1 MKAVIA
7 VWAGEGSAQLKS
19 AGYRAGEEIDETRVW
34 EVTQEIFKTGLNVMV
49 YHGTSQNGPS
59 IILFVD
65 TQRFQQR

>member
-7 VWAGEGSAQLKS
+7 LWAGEGLAQLKT
-19 AGYRAGEEIDETRVW
+19 AGYRAGEEIDESRVW
-34 EVTQEIFKTGLNVMV
+34 EVAQDLFKTGLNVMV
-49 YHGTSQNGPS
+49 YHGTFQIGPS